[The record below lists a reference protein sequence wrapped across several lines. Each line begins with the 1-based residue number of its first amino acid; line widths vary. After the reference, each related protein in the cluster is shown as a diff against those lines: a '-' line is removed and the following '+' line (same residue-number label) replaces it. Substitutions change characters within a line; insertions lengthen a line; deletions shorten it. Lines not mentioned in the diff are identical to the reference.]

1 VSLSLEDSLR
11 GCLRSGESL
20 EEALAALAALAGAAQ
35 LQAVL
40 LNCCAPA
47 AVSHA
52 MPLLRQAAPEGEPPD
67 ADDNLLC

>member
-1 VSLSLEDSLR
+1 MSLSLEDSLR

-20 EEALAALAALAGAAQ
+20 EEALAALAGAAQ